1 MYAVYQRP
9 VHNFP
14 CQFPPFYPEYWVGW
28 GGGGGGG
35 DWTERQNIAVFKVGD
50 YALGKLK
57 FWFYFTKMCCS
68 LYCVDI
74 PPPLWG

>member
-1 MYAVYQRP
+1 MLFTKGLFITVLA
-9 VHNFP
+9 NFP
-14 CQFPPFYPEYWVGW
+14 LSTQSAGW
-28 GGGGGGG
+28 GGGGGER
-35 DWTERQNIAVFKVGD
+35 TERQNIAVFKVGD